1 MEALFITNL
10 ELNENEGIYKKIYAE
25 ATAIEKAV
33 GSCNLLMKCGSGT
46 KVVDTLSEKA
56 SIEELNVLTLAQKY
70 VEENSLKL
78 IYIRLMVPNFSAD
91 CTYENSP
98 TAWDKSSI

>member
-25 ATAIEKAV
+25 ATAIGKAV

-46 KVVDTLSEKA
+46 KVVDTLSEKT
-56 SIEELNVLTLAQKY
+56 SIEELNVLTLA
-70 VEENSLKL
+70 
-78 IYIRLMVPNFSAD
+78 
-91 CTYENSP
+91 
-98 TAWDKSSI
+98 

>member
-25 ATAIEKAV
+25 ATAIGKAV

-46 KVVDTLSEKA
+46 KVVDTLSEK
-56 SIEELNVLTLAQKY
+56 SFHRR
-70 VEENSLKL
+70 VECFNACSE
-78 IYIRLMVPNFSAD
+78 ICRREFSQTD
-91 CTYENSP
+91 LYKVDGPEFFR
-98 TAWDKSSI
+98 

>member
-25 ATAIEKAV
+25 ATAIGKAV

-46 KVVDTLSEKA
+46 KVVDT
-56 SIEELNVLTLAQKY
+56 
-70 VEENSLKL
+70 
-78 IYIRLMVPNFSAD
+78 
-91 CTYENSP
+91 
-98 TAWDKSSI
+98 